1 MTALSTLRFY
11 PRVVA
16 APGGAGTLVL
26 TMPRIVREH
35 PLLTVFSLGY
45 VVAFTVFGMATGR
58 GQTVTYLLQLAV
70 TFAFVAAVHQRV
82 GFSGP
87 VLWALAVWGLLH
99 AAGGILYVGGGVL
112 YQFEPVPG
120 LPRYDQ
126 VTHAF
131 GFGAATVAVWQG
143 LRTRL
148 PRGTRPAIGLGF
160 VVALSG
166 MGVGALNEVLEF
178 LSTRVL
184 AETNVGGYENTGWD
198 LVYNALGATAAAAWI
213 AARER
218 RNQTVDSPTSSVDG
232 RRLC

>member
-1 MTALSTLRFY
+1 
-11 PRVVA
+11 
-16 APGGAGTLVL
+16 
-26 TMPRIVREH
+26 MPRIVREH
-35 PLLTVFSLGY
+35 SVLTVFSLGY
-45 VVAFTVFGMATGR
+45 LVAFTVFGLAAGR

-70 TFAFVAAVHQRV
+70 TFAFVSAVHERV

-99 AAGGILYVGGGVL
+99 AAGGILNVGEEVL
-112 YQFEPVPG
+112 YRYQPVSG

-126 VTHAF
+126 AVHAF
-131 GFGAATVAVWQG
+131 GFGAATIAVWQG

-148 PRGTRPAIGLGF
+148 PLTARPGLGLGF
-160 VVALSG
+160 VVALAG

-184 AETNVGGYENTGWD
+184 PETNVGGYENTGWD

-213 AARER
+213 AAREGR
-218 RNQTVDSPTSSVDG
+218 SRTANSRTASADG
-232 RRLC
+232 KLPS

>member
-1 MTALSTLRFY
+1 
-11 PRVVA
+11 
-16 APGGAGTLVL
+16 
-26 TMPRIVREH
+26 MPRIVREH
-35 PLLTVFSLGY
+35 PVLTVVSLGY
-45 VVAFTVFGMATGR
+45 LVTFTVFGMATDR

-70 TFAFVAAVHQRV
+70 TFAVIAAIHERV
-82 GFSGP
+82 VFSGP

-99 AAGGILYVGGGVL
+99 AAGGILYVGDGVL
-112 YQFEPVPG
+112 YRFEPLPV

-126 VTHAF
+126 VIHAF

-148 PRGTRPAIGLGF
+148 PRETRPGVGLGF
-160 VVALSG
+160 VVALAG

-198 LVYNALGATAAAAWI
+198 LVYNALGAGIAALWI
-213 AARER
+213 AVGSRTATPTRER
-218 RNQTVDSPTSSVDG
+218 TPESGPSE
-232 RRLC
+232 